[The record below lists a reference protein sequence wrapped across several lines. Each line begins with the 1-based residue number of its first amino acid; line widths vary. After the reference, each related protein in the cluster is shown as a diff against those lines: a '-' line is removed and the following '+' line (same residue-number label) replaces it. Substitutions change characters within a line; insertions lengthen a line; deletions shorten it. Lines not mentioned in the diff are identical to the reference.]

1 MQKKTKVNVEVSS
14 DVSAVMPEDSNR
26 DSSKVVGRFWSEM
39 SRRQ

>member
-14 DVSAVMPEDSNR
+14 DVSAVMPEDS
-26 DSSKVVGRFWSEM
+26 SKVVGRFWSEM